1 MKRVFKLGS
10 IQTIVVFIHLS
21 FSILTI
27 FLFISNLVKIASIIQ
42 LFWTLVIGLRIL
54 KTIHLNESVHSFVVK
69 RFQIINKEV
78 KNSRILTH
86 TQNG

>member
-1 MKRVFKLGS
+1 MKRVYKLGR
-10 IQTIVVFIHLS
+10 IQTIVVYYHLS
-21 FSILTI
+21 LSILTI
-27 FLFISNLVKIASIIQ
+27 YLLISNLVKIASIIQ

-78 KNSRILTH
+78 KS
-86 TQNG
+86 